1 MYVCVCN
8 AVTER
13 DIEGAIAAGC
23 CSLRQLRE
31 ELGVG
36 ACCGRCTSCA
46 REQLNGAQRDAQPAR
61 THHSTTLLQFAAA

>member
-8 AVTER
+8 AVTEH
-13 DIEGAIAAGC
+13 DIDGAIAAGC

-36 ACCGRCTSCA
+36 ACCGRCATCA
-46 REQLNGAQRDAQPAR
+46 REKLKDAHQLH
-61 THHSTTLLQFAAA
+61 THPSTTLLQFAAA

>member
-1 MYVCVCN
+1 MYVCICN

-13 DIEGAIAAGC
+13 DIGSAVADGC

-36 ACCGRCTSCA
+36 ACCGRCTGCA
-46 REQLNGAQRDAQPAR
+46 RNVLKNSLHAQATHRLTATGQQPA
-61 THHSTTLLQFAAA
+61 AA